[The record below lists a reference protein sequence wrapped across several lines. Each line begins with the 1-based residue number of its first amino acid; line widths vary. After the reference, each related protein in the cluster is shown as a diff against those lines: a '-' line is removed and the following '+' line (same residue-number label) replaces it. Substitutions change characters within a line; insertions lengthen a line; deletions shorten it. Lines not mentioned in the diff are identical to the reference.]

1 MDELSV
7 ISSKLSEIIDCVKQ
21 KKRLYDNVKT
31 LFNFSVI
38 PLGLIL
44 TVLLIDLQLFIKY
57 L

>member
-38 PLGLIL
+38 PLGLYFEGL
-44 TVLLIDLQLFIKY
+44 MPLFINK
-57 L
+57 LRR

>member
-1 MDELSV
+1 MGELSV

-38 PLGLIL
+38 PLGLYFE
-44 TVLLIDLQLFIKY
+44 VLLPLFINK